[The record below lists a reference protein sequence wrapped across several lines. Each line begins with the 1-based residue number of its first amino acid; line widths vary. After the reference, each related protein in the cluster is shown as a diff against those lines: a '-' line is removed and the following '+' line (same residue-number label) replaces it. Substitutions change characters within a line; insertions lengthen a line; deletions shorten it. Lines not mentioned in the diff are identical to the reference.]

1 MSVEFVKNASK
12 VRVTKDGSRL
22 ASLSVDCSII
32 ANPHDENLLLITNKI
47 DGIDNREAVVI
58 DWRQVTTPVVVS
70 RDDLIDKLD
79 TDFFFRVSPSGDG
92 TKVLLGIYRIIATE
106 NGLNIDKKLTE
117 LGFDGVQSA
126 DGGLT
131 GDWQNLGGF

>member
-32 ANPHDENLLLITNKI
+32 ADPRDENLLLITNKI
-47 DGIDNREAVVI
+47 DGVDNREAVVI

-79 TDFFFRVSPSGDG
+79 TDFFFRVSGSLGDA
-92 TKVLLGIYRIIATE
+92 TSILLGDYRIIATE
-106 NGLNIDKKLTE
+106 SGLNIDKKLTATGFAGE
-117 LGFDGVQSA
+117 LGV
-126 DGGLT
+126 
-131 GDWQNLGGF
+131 DWEHLGGF

>member
-32 ANPHDENLLLITNKI
+32 ADPHDENLLLITNKI
-47 DGIDNREAVVI
+47 DGVDNREAVVI

-79 TDFFFRVSPSGDG
+79 TDFFFRVSGSVGDA
-92 TKVLLGIYRIIATE
+92 TSILLGNYRIIATE
-106 NGLNIDKKLTE
+106 SGLNIDKKLTATGFTGE
-117 LGFDGVQSA
+117 LGV
-126 DGGLT
+126 
-131 GDWQNLGGF
+131 DWEHLGGF